1 MNEFESPRIFDD
13 ALIQDE
19 SVVSRFIANVFSW
32 MVAGLV
38 VTATAAYYTVES
50 GFIMQLFTTQPRP
63 LMAPVSVLK
72 SCMMKPDSTV

>member
-32 MVAGLV
+32 MVAGLA
-38 VTATAAYYTVES
+38 VTAVASYYTVQS
-50 GFIMQLFTTQPRP
+50 GFITQLYNMETGGVR
-63 LMAPVSVLK
+63 ADVL
-72 SCMMKPDSTV
+72 CAVMRMYQ